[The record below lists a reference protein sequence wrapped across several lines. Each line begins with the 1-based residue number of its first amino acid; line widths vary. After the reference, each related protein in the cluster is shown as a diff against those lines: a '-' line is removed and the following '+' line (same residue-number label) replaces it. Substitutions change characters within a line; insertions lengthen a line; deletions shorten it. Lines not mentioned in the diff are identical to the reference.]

1 MKHIVLPT
9 DFSENARHACH
20 YAINLF
26 KGQEVK
32 FHLIHSFEPPHP
44 TGMLIRIDD
53 ILKKEALQ
61 NLKNE
66 QTLLAKDLHEGQ
78 EMDVDAIV
86 GELNNVTNQVIRKNN
101 AELIVMGTKG
111 ATGLKEIFV
120 GSNASEIIQ
129 SSIKPVLAIPEDA
142 PIKKPETF
150 VLAADY
156 ENLENISALEPLR
169 NLVKSVDGKLMVV
182 NVQSNDDGEIIF
194 NPVSEKLAIEDY
206 FEDIDHSYHEI
217 TNESVS
223 EGLND
228 FVNSSNADV
237 LAMIPEK
244 NNFFMKIFHKSVTKQ
259 MVLHSQIPLLSL
271 RI

>member
-9 DFSENARHACH
+9 DFSDNARHACR
-20 YAINLF
+20 YAINLY
-26 KGQEVK
+26 KGQEVT

-66 QTLLAKDLHEGQ
+66 QVLLEKDLHDGQ
-78 EMDVDAIV
+78 KLGVDAVV

-129 SSIKPVLAIPEDA
+129 SAIKPVLAIPEDA
-142 PIKKPETF
+142 AIKKPETF

-156 ENLENISALEPLR
+156 ENLNDISVLEPLR
-169 NLVKSVDGKLMVV
+169 SIVKSLEGKLMVV
-182 NVQSNDDGEIIF
+182 NVKSTDDGEIVF
-194 NPVSEKLAIEDY
+194 NPVTEKLAIEDY
-206 FEDIDHSYHEI
+206 FEDVDHSYHEI
-217 TNESVS
+217 QNESVS

-228 FVNSSNADV
+228 FLNQNDADV